1 MKNNTLFTG
10 ILLLFFLTLTNA
22 QAQLRHTEFLNI
34 GVENG
39 LSHSSVTC
47 IAQDSIGFIWVG
59 TKHGLN
65 RYDGT
70 NFKVYSQHQPYQI
83 GNDISVLKIDSRNR
97 LWVGTNGDGLF
108 LYNPL
113 NDTFQPISLDSSPG
127 RSNHYMEI
135 HALYEDKDG
144 IMWIATE
151 KGLYSYDASGKSGHY
166 QLKEDKSD

>member
-10 ILLLFFLTLTNA
+10 ILLLFFFILTNA

-70 NFKVYSQHQPYQI
+70 NFKIYSQHKPYQI
-83 GNDISVLKIDSRNR
+83 GNDISVLKSTA
-97 LWVGTNGDGLF
+97 VTVFG
-108 LYNPL
+108 
-113 NDTFQPISLDSSPG
+113 
-127 RSNHYMEI
+127 
-135 HALYEDKDG
+135 
-144 IMWIATE
+144 
-151 KGLYSYDASGKSGHY
+151 
-166 QLKEDKSD
+166 